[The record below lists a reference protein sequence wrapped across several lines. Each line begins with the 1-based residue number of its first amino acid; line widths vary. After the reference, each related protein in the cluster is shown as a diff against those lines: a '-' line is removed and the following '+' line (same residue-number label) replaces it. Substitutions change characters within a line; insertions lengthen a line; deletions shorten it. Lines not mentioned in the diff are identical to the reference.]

1 MDALD
6 AILQNH
12 WDDPERSNVFLVFYT
27 KQIRAE
33 VSNAVKNIL
42 KDKEF
47 APKKFRD
54 NQYANA
60 QDDFQLQA
68 ESAAQ
73 NRLARKAAEPRGA
86 RAIQTEEGQ
95 ENGNRAAAK
104 REAKRTGKTAAQV
117 VQEKAKS
124 QRRMKIIQKNANG
137 PKRNLSIVPLVV
149 RQ

>member
-54 NQYANA
+54 NQY
-60 QDDFQLQA
+60 
-68 ESAAQ
+68 
-73 NRLARKAAEPRGA
+73 
-86 RAIQTEEGQ
+86 
-95 ENGNRAAAK
+95 GNRSRMLKTIFNSKLKALPRIGLRGRPQNLGERERYKQKKAK
-104 REAKRTGKTAAQV
+104 RMEIEQQQKEKQKEQGKQPLKSSKKKRKVSA
-117 VQEKAKS
+117 E
-124 QRRMKIIQKNANG
+124 
-137 PKRNLSIVPLVV
+137 
-149 RQ
+149 